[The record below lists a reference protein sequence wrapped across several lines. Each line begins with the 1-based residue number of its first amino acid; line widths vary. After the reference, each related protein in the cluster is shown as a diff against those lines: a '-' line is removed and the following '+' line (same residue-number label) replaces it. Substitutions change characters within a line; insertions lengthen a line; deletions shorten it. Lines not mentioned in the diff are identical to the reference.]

1 VCSRV
6 ISLFVSFIR
15 CILEDLD
22 EAFFSRLFTSEWES
36 GQNLSSTLIATL
48 GDYFKDLS
56 TWLSEYFYSKFVKET
71 LVALINNYVMALRRR
86 TNGVFTFSSE
96 ILAANRIIN
105 DKTTIE
111 GFFELYSDTL
121 RKGGLKGGKRG
132 AATKAAASSSG
143 VTLTTFSLLT
153 DEMEPLINLARVV
166 SSRNPSSKDNEG
178 NRDAKALFERWGV
191 DGLRV
196 VQAAILA
203 NPSVSRPEK
212 TTNVEGAKRL
222 FDSAAAGTYCS
233 EPMEDFI
240 SFDAASGLG
249 QNGANGTVGGPGA
262 KDTTNRV
269 GFWGRRK

>member
-1 VCSRV
+1 
-6 ISLFVSFIR
+6 
-15 CILEDLD
+15 
-22 EAFFSRLFTSEWES
+22 
-36 GQNLSSTLIATL
+36 
-48 GDYFKDLS
+48 
-56 TWLSEYFYSKFVKET
+56 
-71 LVALINNYVMALRRR
+71 MALRRR
-86 TNGVFTFSSE
+86 INGTFTFSSE

-132 AATKAAASSSG
+132 AATKAAASMSNMA
-143 VTLTTFSLLT
+143 LTTFSLLT

-196 VQAAILA
+196 VQAAIMA
-203 NPSVSRPEK
+203 NPSVSKPEK
-212 TTNVEGAKRL
+212 TLNVDGAKRL
-222 FDSAAAGTYCS
+222 FDSAAAGSYSS
-233 EPMEDFI
+233 EPMEDFA
-240 SFDAASGLG
+240 SYDAASGLG
-249 QNGANGTVGGPGA
+249 QSGPNGVINSAA
-262 KDTTNRV
+262 KDTGNR